1 MIRLREKIKRIK
13 KKIEYIKEI
22 FIFIITDRW
31 IFSMFIFVLW
41 VYYIT
46 GGGGSDGP
54 PIPPMGGFI
63 YSLFIY

>member
-31 IFSMFIFVLW
+31 IFYMIILVLW

-46 GGGGSDGP
+46 SGGGP